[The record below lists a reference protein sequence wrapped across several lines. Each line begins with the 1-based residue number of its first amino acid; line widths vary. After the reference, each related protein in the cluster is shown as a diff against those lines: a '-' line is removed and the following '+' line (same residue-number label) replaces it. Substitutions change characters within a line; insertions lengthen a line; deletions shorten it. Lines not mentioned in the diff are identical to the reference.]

1 MTKITA
7 QAVRFVRT
15 RDAATSLLRKLGLKP
30 RDYDFFIEKTSD
42 GQLAVQV
49 ARAEA
54 HLKSL
59 PQASAQALREAHDAT
74 VTQAERD
81 EFVAMAAAVTEVQSA
96 GRRLAMAANAAAETK
111 QPRAERVNT
120 CSAVARALIRAG
132 KTNAE
137 VWAAIKTQFNLDDKK
152 RGYPAWYRADLRK
165 QGEQV

>member
-1 MTKITA
+1 MTKIAA

-15 RDAATSLLRKLGLKP
+15 RDAATALLRKLGLKP
-30 RDYDFFIEKTSD
+30 RDYDFFIEKTSY

-49 ARAEA
+49 ARAQT

-59 PQASAQALREAHDAT
+59 PLAASQALREAHDAT
-74 VTQAERD
+74 VAAAERD
-81 EFVAMAAAVTEVQSA
+81 EPVAVEP
-96 GRRLAMAANAAAETK
+96 K
-111 QPRAERVNT
+111 QARAERVNT

-137 VWAAIKTQFNLDDKK
+137 VWAIIKVQFNLDDKK

-165 QGEQV
+165 QGEPV